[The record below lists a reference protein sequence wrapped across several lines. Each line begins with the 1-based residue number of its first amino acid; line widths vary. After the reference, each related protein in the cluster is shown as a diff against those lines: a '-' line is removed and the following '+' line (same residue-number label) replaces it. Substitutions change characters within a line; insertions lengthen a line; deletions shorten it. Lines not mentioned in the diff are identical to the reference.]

1 MIVDPLAVIG
11 PDVEIGAGTVI
22 GSAAVIGANVRIGR
36 DCNVGA
42 HTAIQSA
49 LIGNNVLIHPGCSI
63 GQDGYGFVFFGPE
76 GHLKVPQ
83 TGRVV
88 IQNDVEVGAGTTIDR
103 GSLRDTVIGE
113 GTKIDNQVQI
123 GHNVTIGR
131 HCLLAAQ
138 IGLAGSLTIGDNVAL
153 GAKVGINNHLK
164 IGDGAQVTAM
174 SAVKD
179 DIPANGRWGGYFAKP
194 TQAVVPGD
202 RGGGASG
209 ARRPSRSEGRGAGM
223 MEEAAVRFA
232 LVDINEILKTLPHR
246 FPMLLID
253 RVINIRTDYS
263 GTGIKNVTF
272 NEPPFQGH
280 FPDRPV
286 YPGVMMIEAM
296 AQTAGVIG
304 IKSVEGTEKP
314 RAVYFLTID
323 KCKFRKPVMPGDTVE
338 YHMRSIGRRKAM
350 WWFHGDAIV
359 NGVTVAEADVGA
371 MLTD

>member
-1 MIVDPLAVIG
+1 
-11 PDVEIGAGTVI
+11 
-22 GSAAVIGANVRIGR
+22 
-36 DCNVGA
+36 
-42 HTAIQSA
+42 
-49 LIGNNVLIHPGCSI
+49 
-63 GQDGYGFVFFGPE
+63 
-76 GHLKVPQ
+76 
-83 TGRVV
+83 
-88 IQNDVEVGAGTTIDR
+88 
-103 GSLRDTVIGE
+103 
-113 GTKIDNQVQI
+113 
-123 GHNVTIGR
+123 
-131 HCLLAAQ
+131 
-138 IGLAGSLTIGDNVAL
+138 
-153 GAKVGINNHLK
+153 
-164 IGDGAQVTAM
+164 
-174 SAVKD
+174 
-179 DIPANGRWGGYFAKP
+179 
-194 TQAVVPGD
+194 
-202 RGGGASG
+202 
-209 ARRPSRSEGRGAGM
+209 

-263 GTGIKNVTF
+263 GIGIKNVTF